1 MLGFLTADAVAAMLA
16 HFPEDRFRSTPSQLQ
31 AGFRRLAH
39 EFPELF
45 GQLSFGKVGAYA
57 SSPTIEAAL
66 ESLAASG
73 FYSRD
78 DHDPVTYRLEQGRL
92 ASYYDRFLA
101 PRFASADVSVD
112 TIEAAARTLSDVLRE
127 LRRAP
132 NLEPLLVT

>member
-1 MLGFLTADAVAAMLA
+1 MPGFLTPDAVAAVLA
-16 HFPEDRFRSTPSQLQ
+16 HFPEDRFRSTPSRLQ
-31 AGFRRLAH
+31 AGFRQLAR

-78 DHDPVTYRLEQGRL
+78 DHDLDTYRLEKDRL

-101 PRFASADVSVD
+101 PRFASAHVSVD

-127 LRRAP
+127 LRRVP
-132 NLEPLLVT
+132 SLELLLVT